1 MLVSELKPREELLGY
16 LREGERVFLLACE
29 GCAEVCGTGGRRPC
43 WSSSRCSRRR
53 AIPSPGRWS
62 SRFCAT
68 RPRWD
73 CGFPAAGPR
82 WRPRTAVIVASCGV
96 GVQAVVQVLDKPV
109 YPAANTV
116 TMGGLQGVWP
126 SEERCGRCGDCLL
139 YYTGGIC
146 PHTACPKG
154 LLHGPCG
161 GSQNGECELE
171 PGRPCGWQ
179 RIYDRLEALGRLDLL
194 LRYRPPPRTPRRAW
208 TSPSPAVR
216 PPSGPWSTWRR
227 SE

>member
-1 MLVSELKPREELLGY
+1 M
-16 LREGERVFLLACE
+16 
-29 GCAEVCGTGGRRPC
+29 
-43 WSSSRCSRRR
+43 
-53 AIPSPGRWS
+53 
-62 SRFCAT
+62 
-68 RPRWD
+68 
-73 CGFPAAGPR
+73 
-82 WRPRTAVIVASCGV
+82 
-96 GVQAVVQVLDKPV
+96 VQVLDKPV